1 MLPLFA
7 TEILNIMEDI
17 KRYNLDGTFF
27 YCPVDLTLSVIGGRW
42 KGLVFWNLRNGAL
55 RFGEFKKI
63 LIGINDKM
71 LSQVLKELE
80 KSGVVERKVITISPP
95 NVEYALTTEGQKLLP
110 VMLQMQ
116 EWGKKFEVGQSVQ

>member
-1 MLPLFA
+1 
-7 TEILNIMEDI
+7 MEVEI

-42 KGLVFWNLRNGAL
+42 KGLVFWNLRDGA
-55 RFGEFKKI
+55 RRYGELKKI

-80 KSGVVERKVITISPP
+80 KSGVVDRKVFEVMPP
-95 NVEYALTTEGQKLLP
+95 KVEYSLSEEGKKLLP
-110 VMLQMQ
+110 VMKLMS
-116 EWGKKFEVGQSVQ
+116 EWGGKFEV